1 MRVPEAALVLLRKSE
16 ALRTQRGNL
25 EIIVHKY
32 NSVLAG
38 MADIE
43 RGLLQPHLESAD
55 AALEKGIVH
64 LSWKSHGIGEFVTQA
79 MTNVKELSAMLTTIH
94 VNAREIDRIVTK
106 WGSLLLVS
114 ILLTLFSF
122 LLLQI
127 SVPDDASFDNS
138 RWCEKRSEHI
148 RWKT

>member
-1 MRVPEAALVLLRKSE
+1 MPEAAVVLLRKSE

-38 MADIE
+38 MAEIE

-64 LSWKSHGIGEFVTQA
+64 LSWKSHGISEFITQA
-79 MTNVKELSAMLTTIH
+79 MVSVKELATILNTIQT
-94 VNAREIDRIVTK
+94 NAREVNHFITK
-106 WGSLLLVS
+106 WASLSLVS
-114 ILLTLFSF
+114 FHLFH
-122 LLLQI
+122 
-127 SVPDDASFDNS
+127 
-138 RWCEKRSEHI
+138 E
-148 RWKT
+148 

>member
-1 MRVPEAALVLLRKSE
+1 VPEAALVLLRKSE

-64 LSWKSHGIGEFVTQA
+64 LSWKSHGIAEFITQA
-79 MTNVKELSAMLTTIH
+79 MTNVKDLSTMLTTIH
-94 VNAREIDRIVTK
+94 VNAREIDRIVAK
-106 WGSLLLVS
+106 WGSLLL
-114 ILLTLFSF
+114 
-122 LLLQI
+122 I
-127 SVPDDASFDNS
+127 SALYM
-138 RWCEKRSEHI
+138 CI
-148 RWKT
+148 